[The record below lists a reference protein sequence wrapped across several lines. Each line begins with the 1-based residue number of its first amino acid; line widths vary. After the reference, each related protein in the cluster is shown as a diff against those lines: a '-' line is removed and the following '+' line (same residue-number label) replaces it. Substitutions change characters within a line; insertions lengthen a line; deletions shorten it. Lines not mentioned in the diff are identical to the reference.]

1 MIDVD
6 MRADQIL
13 GVMQHNV
20 GFCDVPHS
28 MGELKKGDLVSE
40 CGFVFVVDR
49 VVKGDRMD
57 RVWLKKRGR
66 P

>member
-20 GFCDVPHS
+20 GFCDVPH
-28 MGELKKGDLVSE
+28 GLGRLTVGDVVTSA
-40 CGFVFVVDR
+40 GYVFVVRGVVAHSRFDR
-49 VVKGDRMD
+49 L
-57 RVWLKKRGR
+57 WLKRR
-66 P
+66 

>member
-28 MGELKKGDLVSE
+28 LGRVMAGDVVISA
-40 CGFVFVVDR
+40 GYVFVVR
-49 VVKGDRMD
+49 GVVVHGSFDQI
-57 RVWLKKRGR
+57 WLKRR
-66 P
+66 